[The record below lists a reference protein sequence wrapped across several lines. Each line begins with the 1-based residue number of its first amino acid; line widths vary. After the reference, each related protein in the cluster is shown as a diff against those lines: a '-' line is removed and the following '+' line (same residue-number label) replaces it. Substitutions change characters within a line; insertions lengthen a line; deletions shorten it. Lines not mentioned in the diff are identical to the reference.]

1 MKCREREHEYQFLGL
16 VQDEAKLAPNN
27 LWMSRSGYDSV
38 SPDSAIP
45 LTALTTLRWTGVNVK

>member
-1 MKCREREHEYQFLGL
+1 LTGVGHKASFVSEIALTWFRKREHEYQFLGL

-38 SPDSAIP
+38 SPI
-45 LTALTTLRWTGVNVK
+45 